1 MIIDF
6 FQTENGLDIRAINGG
21 VYHVELKKNGIETPI
36 SLYIGESVWIARRC
50 GRHLYVFNEKP
61 ELFGLEEDDK
71 NNDDLILKF
80 SVLKK
85 IDLKKNTQENKDS
98 FKEIELEFIDKLKPL
113 TQSSKSDIQIKS
125 IEKRKKKVQDKMKE
139 LGFK

>member
-50 GRHLYVFNEKP
+50 GRHLYDFNEKP

>member
-6 FQTENGLDIRAINGG
+6 FQTENGLDKRAIKGG
-21 VYHVELKKNGIETPI
+21 VYHVELKKKGIEDSI

-50 GRHLYVFNEKP
+50 GRHLYVFDEKP
-61 ELFGLEEDDK
+61 EFFGLEDDDK
-71 NNDDLILKF
+71 NNDDLILRF
-80 SVLKK
+80 SVLEK
-85 IDLKKNTQENKDS
+85 IDVKKDTQENKDF
-98 FKEIELEFIDKLKPL
+98 FKEIELKYIDNLKPL
-113 TQSSKSDIQIKS
+113 TQSPKSDIQIKN

>member
-6 FQTENGLDIRAINGG
+6 FQTENGLDKRAINGG

-113 TQSSKSDIQIKS
+113 T
-125 IEKRKKKVQDKMKE
+125 
-139 LGFK
+139 

>member
-36 SLYIGESVWIARRC
+36 SLYIGQSVWIARRC

>member
-6 FQTENGLDIRAINGG
+6 FQTEDGLDKRAINGG
-21 VYHVELKKNGIETPI
+21 VYHVELKKKGIENPI

-50 GRHLYVFNEKP
+50 GRHLYIFDEKP
-61 ELFGLEEDDK
+61 ELFGLEDDDK
-71 NNDDLILKF
+71 NKDDLILKF
-80 SVLKK
+80 SILEK
-85 IDLKKNTQENKDS
+85 IDLKKDTQENKAS
-98 FKEIELEFIDKLKPL
+98 FKEIELKYINDLKPL
-113 TQSSKSDIQIKS
+113 TQSSKSDIQIKN

>member
-6 FQTENGLDIRAINGG
+6 SQTENGLDKRAINGG

-139 LGFK
+139 VGFK

>member
-1 MIIDF
+1 M
-6 FQTENGLDIRAINGG
+6 
-21 VYHVELKKNGIETPI
+21 
-36 SLYIGESVWIARRC
+36 
-50 GRHLYVFNEKP
+50 
-61 ELFGLEEDDK
+61 EEDDK